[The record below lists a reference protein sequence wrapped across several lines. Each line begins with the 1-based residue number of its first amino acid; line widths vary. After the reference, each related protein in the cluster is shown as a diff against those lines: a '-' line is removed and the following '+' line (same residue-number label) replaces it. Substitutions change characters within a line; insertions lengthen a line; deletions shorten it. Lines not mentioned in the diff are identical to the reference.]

1 MKGHLSTHVLD
12 IENGKPAAGVSLELW
27 RLSKGERTLIKKVVT
42 NAEGR
47 TDSSLL
53 DTTEMH
59 PGEYEIVF
67 QVGAYFGV
75 MPENAFLNEVPVR
88 FNIGDPTE
96 GYHVPLVVTRW
107 AYNTYRGR

>member
-12 IENGKPAAGVSLELW
+12 IENGKPAAGLSVELW
-27 RLSKGERTLIKKVVT
+27 QISKGERTLLKKVLT

-47 TDSSLL
+47 TDSALL
-53 DTTEMH
+53 DPAEMH
-59 PGEYEIVF
+59 PGEYEIIF

-75 MPENAFLNEVPVR
+75 KNSFLNEVPVR
-88 FNIGDPTE
+88 FNIEDPTE
-96 GYHVPLVVTRW
+96 GYHVPLVVSRW

>member
-12 IENGKPAAGVSLELW
+12 IENGRPAAGLSLELW
-27 RLSKGERTLIKKVVT
+27 RITKGERALLKRVVT
-42 NAEGR
+42 NADGR
-47 TDSSLL
+47 TDGSLL
-53 DTTEMH
+53 GIAEMQ

-75 MPENAFLNEVPVR
+75 KPENSFLNEVPVR
-88 FNIGDPTE
+88 FNIVDPTE
-96 GYHVPLVVTRW
+96 GYHVPLVVSRW